1 MSRAEK
7 DAIESMEL
15 IVKYGGDNLL
25 SKEHRK
31 KLDIVLNLIK
41 KLDNKIKFLL
51 DNEKSLKE
59 MNRNQ
64 VKIIE
69 KQQKEIE
76 RIKSLDIYKLTEE
89 WETGQLIHK
98 DKIREF
104 IKKELPDD
112 EIMKWNIIYD
122 VNGIDLRMKL
132 EELLEEN

>member
-41 KLDNKIKFLL
+41 KQDNKIKFLL
-51 DNEKSLKE
+51 DDEKSLKE

-64 VKIIE
+64 MKIIE
-69 KQQKEIE
+69 KQEKLINTFIHNEAVKEGKDFNE
-76 RIKSLDIYKLTEE
+76 IKEKYYECL
-89 WETGQLIHK
+89 
-98 DKIREF
+98 
-104 IKKELPDD
+104 
-112 EIMKWNIIYD
+112 
-122 VNGIDLRMKL
+122 
-132 EELLEEN
+132 

>member
-41 KLDNKIKFLL
+41 KQDNKIKFLL
-51 DNEKSLKE
+51 DDEKSLKE

-64 VKIIE
+64 MKIIE
-69 KQQKEIE
+69 KQQKEINKAIE
-76 RIKSLDIYKLTEE
+76 YIENA
-89 WETGQLIHK
+89 
-98 DKIREF
+98 
-104 IKKELPDD
+104 KKELNGCGNYYLSDLL
-112 EIMKWNIIYD
+112 NILK
-122 VNGIDLRMKL
+122 G
-132 EELLEEN
+132 ELNE

>member
-41 KLDNKIKFLL
+41 KQDNKIKFLL
-51 DNEKSLKE
+51 DDEKSLKE

-64 VKIIE
+64 MKIIE
-69 KQQKEIE
+69 KQEKLINIFIHNEAVKEGKDFNE
-76 RIKSLDIYKLTEE
+76 IKEKYYECL
-89 WETGQLIHK
+89 
-98 DKIREF
+98 
-104 IKKELPDD
+104 
-112 EIMKWNIIYD
+112 
-122 VNGIDLRMKL
+122 
-132 EELLEEN
+132 

>member
-41 KLDNKIKFLL
+41 KQDNKIKFLL
-51 DNEKSLKE
+51 DDEKSLKE

-64 VKIIE
+64 MNIIK
-69 KQQKEIE
+69 KQQNEIE
-76 RIKSLDIYKLTEE
+76 DLKETNEDNAEKSLLNDIFIKKNY
-89 WETGQLIHK
+89 ISK
-98 DKIREF
+98 DKIRE
-104 IKKELPDD
+104 I
-112 EIMKWNIIYD
+112 
-122 VNGIDLRMKL
+122 
-132 EELLEEN
+132 LEEN

>member
-41 KLDNKIKFLL
+41 KQDNKIKFLL
-51 DNEKSLKE
+51 DDEKSLKE

-64 VKIIE
+64 MNLIE

-76 RIKSLDIYKLTEE
+76 ELKQNRDEYKEEYIKLLNARYYDYIS
-89 WETGQLIHK
+89 K
-98 DKIREF
+98 DKIKE
-104 IKKELPDD
+104 IIENAEADIDYLTHDLIGDLKKS
-112 EIMKWNIIYD
+112 
-122 VNGIDLRMKL
+122 L
-132 EELLEEN
+132 EED